1 MILDELDI
9 RYISQLIIVRL
20 DQQAFSAPDFIH
32 QLKQSDFSY
41 FALI

>member
-20 DQQAFSAPDFIH
+20 DQQAFSVADFIFNLNKAIFH
-32 QLKQSDFSY
+32 ISP
-41 FALI
+41 